1 MSNHTKSHLAI
12 NPKYTAVSSW
22 WQHVPLAFWLIENTK
37 PAVVVELGTHY
48 GVSFFAFCQAAQ
60 LFSPS
65 TRLYAVDTWQGD
77 TQAGLYDEHVFETV
91 QQHANQHY
99 GNSATLMRSTF
110 EAASHQFSDASIDLL
125 HIDGFHSLEA
135 VQTDYN
141 TWLSKMKPT
150 GIIIFHDIVVHSEGF
165 GVWQFWQNIQRDFPN
180 STLQDVA
187 WPGLGILFLNGIP
200 EPLRLDWEQTYPVM
214 ASKGLLLAEIEQ
226 KSRQLHAKSQELE
239 ASQVAL
245 AYTSR
250 QLERKKTELDQ
261 IKKRMQ
267 RFWVLRIVYRLVK
280 LFDK

>member
-12 NPKYTAVSSW
+12 NPTYTAVSSW
-22 WQHVPLAFWLIENTK
+22 WQHVPLAFWLIEKTK

-65 TRLYAVDTWQGD
+65 THLYAVDTWQGD

-99 GNSATLMRSTF
+99 KSSTTLMRSTF

-150 GIIIFHDIVVHSEGF
+150 GIILFHDIVVQSDGF
-165 GVWQFWQNIQRDFPN
+165 GVWQFWDKLKNEFPN
-180 STLQDVA
+180 CTLQDDV

-200 EPLRLDWEQTYPVM
+200 ETIRLDWEQNYPII
-214 ASKGLLLAEIEQ
+214 ASKGMLLANID
-226 KSRQLHAKSQELE
+226 KKTRELE
-239 ASQVAL
+239 AASSLLELKQVEID
-245 AYTSR
+245 YISR
-250 QLERKKTELDQ
+250 QLERKKSELSI
-261 IKKRMQ
+261 IKTRIH
-267 RFWVLRIVYRLVK
+267 RFSVLRILYRLVK
-280 LFDK
+280 YLEK